1 MKTIIKRHI
10 KKFGYVPT
18 IYELYNLYTQGLLKL
33 NDKQENELIQKYNNL
48 LCNIIHYNKRV
59 LTNN

>member
-10 KKFGYVPT
+10 KKFGYYPT

-33 NDKQENELIQKYNNL
+33 NDKQENELIEQYNQL
-48 LCNIIHYNKRV
+48 LFNITHYNKRI
-59 LTNN
+59 LINN